1 MSYFKIIKDE
11 YILAIGVGT
20 TGATIYEDEYNSI
33 LAAIQSCPS
42 APNGY
47 GYRLKTDLT
56 WELCELPVTPEDT
69 DPELTAEEALDI
81 IVGGGSDAQI

>member
-1 MSYFKIIKDE
+1 MKYAKIIKDG

-20 TGATIYEDEYNSI
+20 TGAAISEDEYNSI

-42 APNGY
+42 AQNGF

-56 WELCELPVTPEDT
+56 WELYEIPSAD

-81 IVGGGSDAQI
+81 ILGGAI

>member
-1 MSYFKIIKDE
+1 MSYFKIIKDG

-20 TGATIYEDEYNSI
+20 TGAPIYEGEYNSI

-47 GYRLKTDLT
+47 GYRLTADLK
-56 WELCELPVTPEDT
+56 WELYEIHMAD
-69 DPELTAEEALDI
+69 DPELTAEETLEI
-81 IVGGGSDAQI
+81 ILGGDGT